1 MAGERTEI
9 SIPVQPWYK
18 DHCFGGRIIL
28 AAVEAILLLAATVK
42 AAYPHIDVRVMQAG
56 RFAKLLEIPP
66 EAARLDAVVE
76 LERGE
81 KGEVCA
87 RLLTRTQLKTLTRM
101 TTHCELTFAAKSAYD
116 NGVENWTMPP
126 CAGSGMEVT
135 AEEVYRNLVPFGP
148 AYRTLQDRLFLEAES
163 AWGTLWA
170 PELVQSAIHP
180 LGSPFP
186 LDGAMHAACVHGQR
200 LVDFV
205 PFPVGFAE
213 RYIAKPTHAGERYRT
228 QVQLHART
236 AEELVYNIRIFD
248 QKEQVRETIKG
259 LRMRDV
265 SGGRIRPPAWIK
277 NTLKGTNSGAQPS

>member
-1 MAGERTEI
+1 MTGERIEI
-9 SIPVQPWYK
+9 SIPVRPWYK
-18 DHCFGGRIIL
+18 DHCFGGRVIL
-28 AAVEAILLLAATVK
+28 AAVEAMQLLAATVK
-42 AAYPHIDVRVMQAG
+42 AAYPQLDVRNMQAG

-66 EAARLDAVVE
+66 DAARLDAVVE

-87 RLLTRTQLKTLTRM
+87 RLLTRTQLKTMTRM
-101 TTHCELTFAAKSAYD
+101 TTHCELTFAAEAAHDKGAE
-116 NGVENWTMPP
+116 NGAAGP
-126 CAGSGMEVT
+126 CTDAGMEVT
-135 AEEVYRNLVPFGP
+135 AEEVYRDLVPFGP
-148 AYRTLQDRLFLEAES
+148 AYRTLQDRLFLDAES

-170 PELVQSAIHP
+170 PELEQSATHP

-213 RYIAKPTHAGERYRT
+213 RQITKPTRAGERYRT
-228 QVQLHART
+228 QVHLHART
-236 AEELVYNIRIFD
+236 AEELVYNLRIFD
-248 QKEQVRETIKG
+248 QEEQVRETIKG

-265 SGGRIRPPAWIK
+265 SGGRIKPPAWIQRAPGK
-277 NTLKGTNSGAQPS
+277 AC

>member
-1 MAGERTEI
+1 MAGQRTEI
-9 SIPVQPWYK
+9 SIPVRPWYK
-18 DHCFGGRIIL
+18 DHCFGSRVIL
-28 AAVEAILLLAATVK
+28 AAVEAMQLLAVTVK
-42 AAYPHIDVRVMQAG
+42 AAYPQLDVRHMQAG
-56 RFAKLLEIPP
+56 RFAKLLEIRP

-76 LERGE
+76 LEGGG

-101 TTHCELTFAAKSAYD
+101 TTHCELTFTVEAAHDS
-116 NGVENWTMPP
+116 GLENWTMPP
-126 CAGSGMEVT
+126 CTGFGMEVS
-135 AEEVYRNLVPFGP
+135 ADEVYRDLVPFGP
-148 AYRTLQDRLFLEAES
+148 AYRTLQDRLFLDAES
-163 AWGTLWA
+163 AWGTLRA
-170 PELVQSAIHP
+170 PELEHSPTQP

-213 RYIAKPTHAGERYRT
+213 RRIAKPTRAGERYRT

-236 AEELVYNIRIFD
+236 AEELVYTLRIFD
-248 QKEQVRETIKG
+248 QAEQVRETIRG

-277 NTLKGTNSGAQPS
+277 GTNSGPQPG

>member
-18 DHCFGGRIIL
+18 DHCFGGRVIL
-28 AAVEAILLLAATVK
+28 AAVEAMQLLAATVK
-42 AAYPHIDVRVMQAG
+42 AAYPDLDVRNMQAG

-76 LERGE
+76 LEKGE
-81 KGEVCA
+81 KGEVRA
-87 RLLTRTQLKTLTRM
+87 RLLTRTQLKTLSRM
-101 TTHCELTFAAKSAYD
+101 TTHCELTFAAEAAHD
-116 NGVENWTMPP
+116 NGTENGAAGP
-126 CAGSGMEVT
+126 CTDSGMEVS
-135 AEEVYRNLVPFGP
+135 AEAVYRHLVPFGP
-148 AYRTLQDRLFLEAES
+148 AYRTLQDRLFLDAVS

-170 PELVQSAIHP
+170 PELEQAPPHP

-205 PFPVGFAE
+205 PFPMGFAE
-213 RYIAKPTHAGERYRT
+213 RYIAKPTRAGERYRT
-228 QVQLHART
+228 QVHLHACT
-236 AEELVYNIRIFD
+236 AEELVYNLWIFD
-248 QKEQVRETIKG
+248 QAEQVRETIKG

-277 NTLKGTNSGAQPS
+277 ETLKGANGGVRPV